1 MSSFLFVFK
10 NIAAKNIFKKIF
22 DLFLTYV
29 NIFNM
34 ITEIKNSM
42 VLSNSN
48 LINTNSLN
56 LAFMGDG
63 VWTCL
68 VREYFC
74 VNTNFKNNNLHKFT
88 TKFVKATFQA
98 KMIDFLKDDFTETEL
113 NLVRR
118 ARNTKVNTASK
129 NATLSEYKKATG
141 FEAVIGYLYFSNNFD
156 RIKYFFNKIKDNFFK
171 ED

>member
-1 MSSFLFVFK
+1 MEI
-10 NIAAKNIFKKIF
+10 N
-22 DLFLTYV
+22 
-29 NIFNM
+29 
-34 ITEIKNSM
+34 IKNS
-42 VLSNSN
+42 LAQSDSN
-48 LINTNSLN
+48 LINTNPLN

-74 VNTNFKNNNLHKFT
+74 VNTNFKNNNLHKLT

-98 KMIDFLKDDFTETEL
+98 KMIDFLKDDFTEIEQD
-113 NLVRR
+113 LVRR
-118 ARNTKVNTASK
+118 ARNTKVSTVSK

-141 FEAVIGYLYFSNNFD
+141 FEAVIGYLYFSNNYD

-171 ED
+171 EDLKW